1 MGEPA
6 GESRAAL
13 EMIRSRPARLSG
25 LGAFEAA
32 LGDATPTALLRHAMG
47 TGKPAVGY
55 FCALAPLEL
64 IEAVGAVPVRLDAGS
79 AECANLASDAVHRD
93 ACPMVRSAWG
103 LLSLL
108 EEQPELLRAIK
119 LLIVPRACDWKAAL
133 PESLVEAFGI
143 EVVSLDVPRNRRGE
157 LARGSWR
164 RQIAETARTLERVAG
179 ARIKRGALRDAI
191 SLYRR
196 ASGVSR
202 FLNAAMA
209 CPKPPT
215 WGADVLLALAASLL
229 MPMGEWIEAGEALA
243 EELRGRLLSG
253 ETVGEDLPRLLL
265 AGSPCVWPHF
275 ALPALA
281 EECGGLIVADESC
294 SGSRVLYDAVHVD
307 EAAVPDM
314 VDAIADRYLLPSTC
328 PVFSDP
334 DDRLVR
340 LDVLSEDFAV
350 EGVVYHVLKSC
361 YVYDMQLEA
370 AREKL
375 QEAGLPLLRIE
386 TDYGETN
393 QEALR
398 TRLEAFMETIRERRE
413 PQAQRPIGAP

>member
-1 MGEPA
+1 MSA
-6 GESRAAL
+6 LASESRAAL
-13 EMIRSRPARLSG
+13 EMIRSRPARSG
-25 LGAFEAA
+25 ALGPFEAA
-32 LGDATPTALLRHAMG
+32 LADPTPTALLRYAIDAG
-47 TGKPAVGY
+47 RPAVGY

-64 IEAVGAVPVRLDAGS
+64 IETVGAVPVRLDAGS
-79 AECANLASDAVHRD
+79 AECANVASDAVHRD

-108 EEQPELLRAIK
+108 KEQPELLRAVK

-143 EVVSLDVPRNRRGE
+143 EVVSLDVPRNRRSE
-157 LARGSWR
+157 RARASWR
-164 RQIAETARTLERVAG
+164 RQVAETAKALERVAG
-179 ARIKRGALRDAI
+179 TRIEREALRDAI

-229 MPMGEWIEAGEALA
+229 MPIRAWIEAGEALA
-243 EELRGRLLSG
+243 EELRGRLMAG

-275 ALPALA
+275 TLPALA

-307 EAAVPDM
+307 ETDLPDM
-314 VDAIADRYLLPSTC
+314 MDAVADRYLLPSTC

-340 LDVLSEDFAV
+340 LDVLTEDFAV
-350 EGVVYHVLKSC
+350 EGVIYHVLKSC

-370 AREKL
+370 VREKL
-375 QEAGLPLLRIE
+375 QETGLPVLRIE

-398 TRLEAFMETIRERRE
+398 TRLEAFGETIRERRE
-413 PQAQRPIGAP
+413 SPAQRPLGAP